1 MANKF
6 YQDSDGLWWLN
17 NKVIVPSKEIGFRV
31 DNPAAPTKITIE
43 GISNYYKEGIF
54 VDAVIADIQ
63 DESGTPYGDWPTF
76 KAAVRDFFSRAG
88 LQQAGINLNGVG
100 TLTIADA
107 DTWVELN
114 PIGADF
120 QISANAKG
128 FIRDVIES
136 EVVHTGINGTNYIF
150 TGSTDLKCSANTTIK
165 FALVKNDDIGNPLAV
180 SEHTF
185 RSAQGVE
192 NFSINKDIE
201 LNNGDTLNL
210 YAQSGAAN
218 TTLTIYLLNTSYIG
232 DR

>member
-1 MANKF
+1 MENKI
-6 YQDSDGLWWLN
+6 YINDKGSLVVDYNGVRKTHRPTGTAYAIYNSNDG
-17 NKVIVPSKEIGFRV
+17 KFS
-31 DNPAAPTKITIE
+31 
-43 GISNYYKEGIF
+43 ISNGIQNPVLATDF
-54 VDAVIADIQ
+54 Q
-63 DESGTPYGDWPTF
+63 DENGD
-76 KAAVRDFFSRAG
+76 AYVSLDALRGAIDDFFARPS
-88 LQQAGINLNGVG
+88 LQQAGIDLDGVG

-107 DTWVELN
+107 DTWVELD
-114 PIGADF
+114 PVGANF

-136 EVVHTGINGTNYIF
+136 EVVHTGLNGTNYIF

-165 FALVKNDDIGNPLAV
+165 FALIKNDDLLNPLAV

-185 RSAQGVE
+185 DAANKIE

-210 YAQSGAAN
+210 YAQSGSAG